1 LCAVAEE
8 HPFGVVSL
16 YLTDAT
22 CKEFDISK
30 KEIVNN
36 QHFKIPTKAVK
47 ADMQL
52 KGAISDF
59 SVVKSSLMV
68 PQCCPLPK
76 H

>member
-1 LCAVAEE
+1 
-8 HPFGVVSL
+8 
-16 YLTDAT
+16 
-22 CKEFDISK
+22 
-30 KEIVNN
+30 
-36 QHFKIPTKAVK
+36 
-47 ADMQL
+47 MQL